1 MRKQLKKYVLVDEDL
16 YERKFRTDTRSD
28 RAKRYNPFTNPNI
41 TSAKDTR
48 QEILDITNNNNN
60 SDNNDNASLDINN
73 ASLLLQQLVQ
83 QYADNFAKATTK
95 QRRSAKTTQP
105 DKASDVART
114 DEDVQRAVDR
124 AAGAIGAAVT
134 QPTPAAVPGKR
145 VRKRDPGT
153 PFVTPATGAA
163 SSVSATRRPTEPRR
177 LFTAAVEALPEITIE
192 ADPYVRSDKKA
203 IPDDEVT
210 RAVGGGHLN
219 AEHNQRARYLLSQI
233 REKNLLTEKFVSKG
247 IKDGG
252 LNMRGKEVKQ
262 AIRDLVVGS
271 PAQRKTNNQTV
282 RKLVN
287 YLKGKGIKVDMK

>member
-16 YERKFRTDTRSD
+16 YERKFRTDTRVD

-48 QEILDITNNNNN
+48 QEILDVTNNNENP
-60 SDNNDNASLDINN
+60 NASLDINN

-95 QRRSAKTTQP
+95 QRRSAKTTQH

-114 DEDVQRAVDR
+114 DEDAQRVVDR
-124 AAGAIGAAVT
+124 AAAAIGAAAA
-134 QPTPAAVPGKR
+134 QPVPAASGKR

-192 ADPYVRSDKKA
+192 ADPYVRSDKRA

-252 LNMRGKEVKQ
+252 LNMRGKDVKQ
-262 AIRDLVVGS
+262 AIRDLVVGN

>member
-1 MRKQLKKYVLVDEDL
+1 M
-16 YERKFRTDTRSD
+16 
-28 RAKRYNPFTNPNI
+28 
-41 TSAKDTR
+41 
-48 QEILDITNNNNN
+48 
-60 SDNNDNASLDINN
+60 
-73 ASLLLQQLVQ
+73 
-83 QYADNFAKATTK
+83 
-95 QRRSAKTTQP
+95 
-105 DKASDVART
+105 
-114 DEDVQRAVDR
+114 
-124 AAGAIGAAVT
+124 
-134 QPTPAAVPGKR
+134 
-145 VRKRDPGT
+145 
-153 PFVTPATGAA
+153 
-163 SSVSATRRPTEPRR
+163 
-177 LFTAAVEALPEITIE
+177 
-192 ADPYVRSDKKA
+192 RSDKRA

-219 AEHNQRARYLLSQI
+219 AEHSQRARYLLSQM